1 MEHNIPKIIH
11 YCWFGGNEIPKMEAE
26 CIASWKKNLKGY
38 TFKLWNEQN
47 FDIKSSKWTL
57 AAYEDRKYA
66 FVADYIRLV
75 VLYEYGGIYLDT
87 DIKLI
92 KSFDRLLDQEAF
104 MGFEDGVCVS
114 CGVIAVKPHNKFIK
128 EVLDVYN
135 SDSFHYEEHKEANV
149 KIVTELLCR
158 YGLKQNN
165 EEQYICGIH
174 IYPKTY
180 FNPMDYYGN
189 WERTKDTYCVH
200 LYSGSWLSEE
210 EQEKLRRRKKPV
222 VRLKKKVRSIIR
234 KVISDANGKKDII
247 SERTDIKKGTNVDLI
262 NSFLDYSFGHLI
274 TIGNNVTITNA
285 TILAHDASTKKALG
299 YSKIGRVDIGNDV
312 FIGYGAIVLP
322 NTRIGNKVI
331 VGAGTVVAKDIPDN
345 SVVAGNP
352 MRIIC
357 TYDDYMTKNKVKMEK
372 LPVYNML
379 FFNKTEE
386 EKKTQYEDL
395 GNFQGGYDL

>member
-1 MEHNIPKIIH
+1 MESNIPKIIH
-11 YCWFGGNEIPKMEAE
+11 YCWFGGNEIPKIEAE
-26 CIASWKKNLKGY
+26 CIASWKKYLKGY

-47 FDIKSSKWTL
+47 FDVKSSKWTL
-57 AAYEDRKYA
+57 AAYQDKKYA
-66 FVADYIRLV
+66 FVADYVRLA

-92 KSFDRLLDQEAF
+92 KSFDRLLDQDAF

-114 CGVIAVKPHNKFIK
+114 CGVIAVKSHNKFIK
-128 EVLDVYN
+128 EILDVYN
-135 SDSFHYEEHKEANV
+135 SDSFLYEEHKQANV
-149 KIVTELLCR
+149 KIITKFLCR

-165 EEQYICGIH
+165 EEQHIYGIH

-189 WERTKDTYCVH
+189 WDKTKHTYCIH
-200 LYSGSWLSEE
+200 LYSGSWLSKE
-210 EQEKLRRRKKPV
+210 EQEKLQRRKKTL
-222 VRLKKKVRSIIR
+222 VRLKKRVHSIIR
-234 KVISDANGKKDII
+234 NIIVRGKNIDIN
-247 SERTDIKKGTNVDLI
+247 ERTDIKMGTNVDLI
-262 NSFLDYSFGHLI
+262 NSFLDYGFGYLI

-285 TILAHDASTKKALG
+285 TILTHDASTKKELG

-322 NTRIGNKVI
+322 NTHIGNKVI
-331 VGAGTVVAKDIPDN
+331 IGAGTVVTKDIPDN

-352 MRIIC
+352 MRFIC
-357 TYDDYMTKNKVKMEK
+357 TYDEYMIKNKERMEK
-372 LPVYNML
+372 VPVYNVL
-379 FFNKTEE
+379 FSNKTEE
-386 EKKTQYEDL
+386 EKQKQYEEL

>member
-1 MEHNIPKIIH
+1 MESNIPKIIH
-11 YCWFGGNEIPKMEAE
+11 YCWFGGNEIPKVEAE
-26 CIASWKKNLKGY
+26 CIASWRKQLKGY
-38 TFKLWNEQN
+38 TFKLWNEQS

-57 AAYEDRKYA
+57 AAYQDKKYA
-66 FVADYIRLV
+66 FVADYVRLA

-92 KSFDRLLDQEAF
+92 KSFDSLLNQDAF

-114 CGVIAVKPHNKFIK
+114 CGVIAVKPHNKLIK
-128 EVLDVYN
+128 EILDVYN
-135 SDSFHYEEHKEANV
+135 SDSFLYEEHKQANV
-149 KIVTELLCR
+149 KMVTELLCR

-165 EEQYICGIH
+165 TEQYIYGMH

-189 WERTKDTYCVH
+189 WDKTKDTYCIH
-200 LYSGSWLSEE
+200 LYSGSWLSKE
-210 EQEKLRRRKKPV
+210 EQEKLQRRKKPL
-222 VRLKKKVRSIIR
+222 VRLKKRVRSIIR
-234 KVISDANGKKDII
+234 KVISGGVNTDTT
-247 SERTDIKKGTNVDLI
+247 ERTDIKMGTNVDLI

-285 TILAHDASTKKALG
+285 TILTHDASTKKTLG

-322 NTRIGNKVI
+322 NTRIGNRVI

-357 TYDDYMTKNKVKMEK
+357 TFDEYMAKNKERMKEV
-372 LPVYNML
+372 PVYNVL
-379 FFNKTEE
+379 FSNKTEE
-386 EKKTQYEDL
+386 DRQAQYEEL
-395 GNFQGGYDL
+395 VNFQGGYDL

>member
-1 MEHNIPKIIH
+1 MESNIPKIIH
-11 YCWFGGNEIPKMEAE
+11 YCWFGGNEIPKIEAE
-26 CIASWKKNLKGY
+26 CIASWRKHLKGY
-38 TFKLWNEQN
+38 TFKLWNEQS

-57 AAYEDRKYA
+57 AAYQDKKYA
-66 FVADYIRLV
+66 FVADYVRLA

-92 KSFDRLLDQEAF
+92 KSFDRLLNQDAF

-114 CGVIAVKPHNKFIK
+114 CGVIAVKPHNKLIK
-128 EVLDVYN
+128 EILDVYN
-135 SDSFHYEEHKEANV
+135 SDSFLYEEHKQANV
-149 KIVTELLCR
+149 KMVTEFLCR

-165 EEQYICGIH
+165 TEQYIYGMH

-189 WERTKDTYCVH
+189 WDKTKDTYCIH
-200 LYSGSWLSEE
+200 LYSGSWLSKE
-210 EQEKLRRRKKPV
+210 EQEKLQRRKKPL
-222 VRLKKKVRSIIR
+222 VRLKKRVRSIIR
-234 KVISDANGKKDII
+234 KVISGGVNTGIT
-247 SERTDIKKGTNVDLI
+247 ERTDIKMGTNVDLI

-285 TILAHDASTKKALG
+285 TILTHDASTKKTLG

-322 NTRIGNKVI
+322 NTRIGNRVI

-345 SVVAGNP
+345 SVVVGNP

-357 TYDDYMTKNKVKMEK
+357 TFDEYMAKNKERMKEV
-372 LPVYNML
+372 PVYNVL
-379 FFNKTEE
+379 FSNKTEE
-386 EKKTQYEDL
+386 DRQAQYEEL